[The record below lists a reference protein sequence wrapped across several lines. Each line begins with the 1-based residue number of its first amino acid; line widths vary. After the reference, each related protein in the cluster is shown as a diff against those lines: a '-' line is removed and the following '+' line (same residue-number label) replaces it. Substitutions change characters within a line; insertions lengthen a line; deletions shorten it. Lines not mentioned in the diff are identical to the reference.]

1 MQYVFFYCCSVHALD
16 DEDMSLSAELE
27 CTTVPEEPE
36 EPEQH
41 DPGDVEAGE
50 HPAPDQAED
59 TMSLDLATP
68 ELPLDGDMAS
78 VEVPMDV
85 MPLEADEG
93 RTEIQEVDETEGVQE
108 AESVLRESSEQEL
121 EALAAEQDGGC
132 QEQALVPEQDGGSQV
147 EILTPE
153 QDGGSEQDVAAPE
166 QMEQGAGVE
175 GEEPSHVEPSD
186 TEPMERTTAALAE
199 VVGEMESA
207 VGGSEPQPIFPE
219 DCAPT
224 DDEDQEEEEVCS
236 LRMRGAA
243 KRKNRPCSLPVC
255 ELETVIGSTCEEPET
270 PRSHYIR
277 LHRLL
282 HSLPSNQSES
292 SKTEEEEEEEEQ
304 DEDVAAPE
312 PLTPNGPRRS
322 LPRSRSHQRL
332 SELVQILDGE
342 GQALGSE
349 GQVRGQRS
357 PSESEGEP
365 DLSPVPC
372 CSHMVARGAGAMRAA
387 SLDSARC
394 AQSSVFSSQEDEDDM
409 EGLNGILELEVE
421 PCQGVRN
428 RTRDGTRW
436 EEVPDTHVQSPHGVV
451 GNGESPGVGTSSRS
465 EYERLLK

>member
-1 MQYVFFYCCSVHALD
+1 
-16 DEDMSLSAELE
+16 MSLSTELE

-36 EPEQH
+36 EHEQH
-41 DPGDVEAGE
+41 EPREVEAGE

-59 TMSLDLATP
+59 TMSLDLVAP
-68 ELPLDGDMAS
+68 DLPLDGDKAS

-85 MPLEADEG
+85 EPSEADEA
-93 RTEIQEVDETEGVQE
+93 RTEIQEVEETERIQE
-108 AESVLRESSEQEL
+108 PVSVPGESSEQEV
-121 EALAAEQDGGC
+121 E
-132 QEQALVPEQDGGSQV
+132 ALVPEQDGGSQMEALV
-147 EILTPE
+147 SE
-153 QDGGSEQDVAAPE
+153 QDGGSQVEILMPDQHGKSEQDAAALE
-166 QMEQGAGVE
+166 QMEQGVE
-175 GEEPSHVEPSD
+175 EGYSQETNHVVPVGIEV
-186 TEPMERTTAALAE
+186 MERTTAVSA
-199 VVGEMESA
+199 VVLEEMENA
-207 VGGSEPQPIFPE
+207 VGGSEPEPVFSE
-219 DCAPT
+219 
-224 DDEDQEEEEVCS
+224 DEDQEEEEGCS

-255 ELETVIGSTCEEPET
+255 ELETVIASTCEEPET

-277 LHRLL
+277 LHHLL

-292 SKTEEEEEEEEQ
+292 SKTEEDEEEEEQ
-304 DEDVAAPE
+304 DEDGAAPE

-357 PSESEGEP
+357 PGESEGEA

-372 CSHMVARGAGAMRAA
+372 CSHMVVRGAGAMRAA

-394 AQSSVFSSQEDEDDM
+394 AESSVFSSQEDEDDM
-409 EGLNGILELEVE
+409 DGLNDILELEVE

-428 RTRDGTRW
+428 RWRDGTRW
-436 EEVPDTHVQSPHGVV
+436 EEVPDTHVQSPHGIV
-451 GNGESPGVGTSSRS
+451 GNGETPGAGTSSRS
-465 EYERLLK
+465 EY